1 MKTRI
6 ITAAVG
12 LGVLAVVLAFFDTF
26 LFDLVLSAV
35 CLIAIHEVFSAMG
48 FGKKQWYLYAAAVP
62 LTLLVMLS
70 TSQMVRGLLL
80 PAGDGAV
87 CLRPG
92 TPLAQHMPIEGKPE
106 IKIVYLNFQLNA
118 YHTQGV

>member
-35 CLIAIHEVFSAMG
+35 CLIAIHEVFFRYGLWQKSSGISMP
-48 FGKKQWYLYAAAVP
+48 P
-62 LTLLVMLS
+62 LC
-70 TSQMVRGLLL
+70 R
-80 PAGDGAV
+80 
-87 CLRPG
+87 
-92 TPLAQHMPIEGKPE
+92 
-106 IKIVYLNFQLNA
+106 
-118 YHTQGV
+118 

>member
-35 CLIAIHEVFSAMG
+35 CLRF
-48 FGKKQWYLYAAAVP
+48 FP
-62 LTLLVMLS
+62 LWALAKSSGISM
-70 TSQMVRGLLL
+70 
-80 PAGDGAV
+80 P
-87 CLRPG
+87 
-92 TPLAQHMPIEGKPE
+92 PLCR
-106 IKIVYLNFQLNA
+106 
-118 YHTQGV
+118 